1 MAMLNN
7 QRVYIYITSILIQE
21 FWGTRNAI
29 MDPGIQML
37 FPGFGAPSRAIA
49 FEPLV
54 NRKVAEKTMV
64 YGRYNCS

>member
-29 MDPGIQML
+29 MGI
-37 FPGFGAPSRAIA
+37 PESRCSSQDSGPPV
-49 FEPLV
+49 ERSRS
-54 NRKVAEKTMV
+54 NRW
-64 YGRYNCS
+64 